1 MAAKTGPVS
10 LVKVTFEANG
20 YRLSKLVSDPAEI
33 ERSLAGLAKVLADA
47 QEHMM
52 QVGRHDLAD

>member
-1 MAAKTGPVS
+1 M
-10 LVKVTFEANG
+10 TFEANG